1 MMQPSKHHWGISI
14 LLSKSKIGGGM
25 GRQIGWLPPSPP
37 PQTSLPS
44 ALMGDKGK
52 GKKAGKTNKQTSM

>member
-25 GRQIGWLPPSPP
+25 GRQIGWLPPPP
-37 PQTSLPS
+37 P
-44 ALMGDKGK
+44 
-52 GKKAGKTNKQTSM
+52 TNVPTVSTYGG